1 MTKQLFPGV
10 SEQDMEN
17 KEKQKQAKL
26 EQDRKKA
33 EEIKRAAEE
42 LKLKAEQE
50 KQRQDFEKKVNHLYF
65 RFGEFRKT
73 LDKEIRRFIGKQA
86 TVLGIFYFMSLFGS
100 IPHDAFAEKGINV
113 FALAPSKTDFE
124 AGDKK
129 FSKQYY
135 SSSKEDQELEKE
147 ETKKAF
153 LAYLAN
159 PLKES
164 YDFSTIFKKEAYKSF
179 AESWSFKENDFI
191 DWRVIRA
198 YVGLIAVVLCA
209 TWNVQNIKED
219 KKEKTQ
225 HIRKILAAWKNND
238 FAKLDSLVN
247 SYSEGSDVNIMMLKI
262 ISHLSK
268 KDQTVFEKL
277 ITGDAKM
284 SVETAV
290 AVMEGHLQS
299 HPEDMK
305 LVLDTFD
312 ENSIP
317 DIIKQKYTSKE
328 RNA

>member
-17 KEKQKQAKL
+17 KEKQKQAEL

-33 EEIKRAAEE
+33 EKIKRAAEE

-86 TVLGIFYFMSLFGS
+86 TVLGIFYFMFLFGS
-100 IPHDAFAEKGINV
+100 LPTAEKGINV
-113 FALAPSKTDFE
+113 FGLAPSETD
-124 AGDKK
+124 AKAADKRY
-129 FSKQYY
+129 SKQYY
-135 SSSKEDQELEKE
+135 SLSEEDQKLEKK
-147 ETKKAF
+147 ETLKAF
-153 LAYLAN
+153 FTYLTN

-179 AESWSFKENDFI
+179 SESWSFKDNDLI

-198 YVGLIAVVLCA
+198 YVGLIAVILCA
-209 TWNVQNIKED
+209 AWNIQNIKED

-247 SYSEGSDVNIMMLKI
+247 SYSKGSDVNIMMLKI

-290 AVMEGHLQS
+290 AVMEGHLKS

>member
-17 KEKQKQAKL
+17 REKQKQAKL

-86 TVLGIFYFMSLFGS
+86 TVLGIFYFMFLFGS
-100 IPHDAFAEKGINV
+100 IPAEEKGINI
-113 FALAPSKTDFE
+113 FGLAPSETDVK

-129 FSKQYY
+129 LSKQFY
-135 SSSKEDQELEKE
+135 SLSEEDQKLEKQ
-147 ETKKAF
+147 ETLKAF
-153 LAYLAN
+153 FAYLTN
-159 PLKES
+159 PLKET

-179 AESWSFKENDFI
+179 SESWSFKDNDLI
-191 DWRVIRA
+191 DWRIIRA
-198 YVGLIAVVLCA
+198 YVGLIAVILCA
-209 TWNVQNIKED
+209 AWNIQNIEED
-219 KKEKTQ
+219 KEEKTQ

-247 SYSEGSDVNIMMLKI
+247 SYSKGSDVNMMMLKI

-290 AVMEGHLQS
+290 AVMEGHLKS

-305 LVLDTFD
+305 LVMSAFD
-312 ENSIP
+312 ERSIP
-317 DIIKQKYTSKE
+317 KEVMAMYTKQQNSK
-328 RNA
+328 R